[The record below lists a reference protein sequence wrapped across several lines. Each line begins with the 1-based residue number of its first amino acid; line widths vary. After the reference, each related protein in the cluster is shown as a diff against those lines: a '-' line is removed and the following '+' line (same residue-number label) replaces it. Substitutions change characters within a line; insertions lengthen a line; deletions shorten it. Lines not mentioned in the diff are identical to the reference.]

1 MKEPTSNEPQ
11 NVASIRRKY
20 LRWSIPSLVLA
31 VVCAVFTVAS
41 SSSKKQITQ
50 RYDSIISD
58 YVASADAIDSEA
70 GIQEMRRA
78 EIAAKRLVVEN
89 PNSTNAVL
97 QSARVNLASYAKL
110 NAGIAS
116 KKDTDPG
123 GIAKLNELALGARSR
138 AMQSMQ
144 RAAKRDGK
152 AALEARLWISEWRFR
167 SSQGKLLS
175 SEDEHKELVRECED
189 LLARGAPASLLVA
202 DVLIHDALR
211 FPMQESWDQTI
222 EQIQRAQSILAS
234 DTSVS
239 IDRTATHAEILSITD
254 LKQSRALA
262 AGAVAQSV
270 RDEKDSSLSWRD
282 REALFRCRLF
292 LGNPQEAFDFAWR
305 SFSELPPLERD
316 IFRWN
321 AAASSIRGLIV
332 QFRQP
337 DQNAERNVA
346 MLLGFA
352 LRIAPD
358 APQIVHAID
367 LLWEPGEGARKSPWD
382 AIVDTGHD
390 RNLSQ
395 WVGAMRRWLKEDSLS
410 QSGTASESYP
420 EAIDRT
426 LIPCSV
432 VAIRRMRQRGMIDA
446 SKQLRMLDWL
456 ISSDAN
462 NADLLRMR
470 EYLATASSDSPPKDT
485 PNITH
490 P

>member
-1 MKEPTSNEPQ
+1 
-11 NVASIRRKY
+11 
-20 LRWSIPSLVLA
+20 
-31 VVCAVFTVAS
+31 
-41 SSSKKQITQ
+41 
-50 RYDSIISD
+50 
-58 YVASADAIDSEA
+58 
-70 GIQEMRRA
+70 
-78 EIAAKRLVVEN
+78 
-89 PNSTNAVL
+89 
-97 QSARVNLASYAKL
+97 
-110 NAGIAS
+110 
-116 KKDTDPG
+116 
-123 GIAKLNELALGARSR
+123 
-138 AMQSMQ
+138 MQSMQ

>member
-1 MKEPTSNEPQ
+1 MKGTIASEPQ

-31 VVCAVFTVAS
+31 VICAAFTVAS

-58 YVASADAIDSEA
+58 YLASADAIDSEA

-89 PNSTNAVL
+89 PISTDAIL

-116 KKDTDPG
+116 KKDSDPE
-123 GIAKLNELALGARSR
+123 GIVKLNELGLGARSR

-152 AALEARLWISEWRFR
+152 AALEARLWISDWRFR
-167 SSQGKLLS
+167 SSQGKLS
-175 SEDEHKELVRECED
+175 ASENEHRELIKECEN
-189 LLARGAPASLLVA
+189 LLACGAPANLLVA
-202 DVLIHDALR
+202 DILIHDALR
-211 FPMQESWDQTI
+211 FPMHESWEQTI

-234 DTSVS
+234 DTATS
-239 IDRTATHAEILSITD
+239 IDRTATLVEILSITD
-254 LKQSRALA
+254 MKHARALA
-262 AGAVAQSV
+262 AGAVAESV
-270 RDEKDSSLSWRD
+270 RDGTDASLSWRD

-316 IFRWN
+316 VFRWN

-332 QFRQP
+332 NLRQL
-337 DQNAERNVA
+337 DHNSERNAA

-358 APQIVHAID
+358 SLHIVHAID
-367 LLWEPGEGARKSPWD
+367 SLWEPGEGSMRITWD
-382 AIVDTGHD
+382 SIVDSGHD
-390 RNLSQ
+390 RNLSH
-395 WVGAMRRWLKEDSLS
+395 WGNAMRHWWKEDSQS
-410 QSGTASESYP
+410 KSGTASEPLPGAVDPS
-420 EAIDRT
+420 
-426 LIPCSV
+426 LIPVSV

-446 SKQLRMLDWL
+446 RTQLRMLDWL
-456 ISSDAN
+456 IGSDAN
-462 NADLLRMR
+462 NSELRRMR
-470 EYLATASSDSPPKDT
+470 DNLAAASSDSPPIDSQKT
-485 PNITH
+485 TQP
-490 P
+490 